1 MSSSKSCVF
10 CVWNLKG
17 LFKMDFN
24 KDFNEFENEI
34 MQVENRRFNKKI
46 VIIAICI
53 TVACLVAFFSVLHL
67 QRKNIISDQKLA
79 GIQTPK
85 NPQVN
90 ITNLIT
96 TTTTTTEATTIP
108 DNIVRLDCSSVQ
120 NDLKIKLLN
129 NNTGK
134 YIDGV
139 AYSVVVTDSAKK
151 QTTYTNKD
159 LKGLIYVGNLKAGTY
174 TIKLIVPE
182 GFTTSVDTET
192 VKVKDKVE
200 YKAIKD
206 IKEKIDKN
214 PNPKEDTK
222 APQANIPVENVL
234 RDTVAFVP
242 STVVTI
248 PAKTTYVLVDFASIK
263 KPVLSETTTIG
274 TTASSTTTTSNQRLV
289 DVDGNPMFVKSG
301 SSYREAFASDYSS
314 GNQFFRQEITPETKK
329 YTGWQTIGDKR
340 YYYDKNNNYVT
351 GNQVINGAKYTFGSD
366 GALAPGAGVLGIDVS
381 TYQGNINWKA
391 VKESGVQFAIIRVGY
406 RGWGTGAVVK
416 DAWFDNNIKG
426 ASANGIDVG
435 LYYFSQAINAREA
448 VQEASTCIALA
459 EGYKIK
465 YPIFIDTETSGGYGA
480 GRADNLTVAQR
491 TEVCIAFCE
500 TIKSGGYKAGVYTNK
515 HWFEKKL
522 NTAQLN
528 QYIIWLAQYND
539 KVTYK
544 GKYDIWQ
551 YTSSGSVAGINGSV
565 DMNLSYMYF

>member
-1 MSSSKSCVF
+1 
-10 CVWNLKG
+10 
-17 LFKMDFN
+17 MDFN
-24 KDFNEFENEI
+24 RDFNEFENET
-34 MQVENRRFNKKI
+34 MEVENRRFNKKI

-79 GIQTPK
+79 GIQAPK

-129 NNTGK
+129 NKNGE
-134 YIDGV
+134 YINGV

-159 LKGLIYVGNLKAGTY
+159 LKGLIYVSDVKAGTY
-174 TIKLIVPE
+174 TIKLLVPE
-182 GFTTSVDTET
+182 GYTASVDTAT

-234 RDTVAFVP
+234 HDTVAFVP

-263 KPVLSETTTIG
+263 KPVLSETTTME
-274 TTASSTTTTSNQRLV
+274 TTVTTTNSTTSNQRLT
-289 DVDGNPMFVKSG
+289 DVSGNQMYIKSG
-301 SSYREAFASDYSS
+301 SGYREALASDYSS
-314 GNQFFRQEITPETKK
+314 ATQFFRKEITPETKK
-329 YTGWQTIGDKR
+329 YTGWQTIGNKR
-340 YYYDKNNNYVT
+340 YYYDKNNNFVT

-435 LYYFSQAINAREA
+435 LYYFSQAINATEA
-448 VQEASTCIALA
+448 VEEASTCIALA
-459 EGYKIK
+459 KGYKIK
-465 YPIFIDTETSGGYGA
+465 YPIFIDTETSGGKGS

-515 HWFEKKL
+515 HWFETKL

-528 QYIIWLAQYND
+528 KYIIWLAQYND

-551 YTSSGSVAGINGSV
+551 YTKSGSVAGINGNV